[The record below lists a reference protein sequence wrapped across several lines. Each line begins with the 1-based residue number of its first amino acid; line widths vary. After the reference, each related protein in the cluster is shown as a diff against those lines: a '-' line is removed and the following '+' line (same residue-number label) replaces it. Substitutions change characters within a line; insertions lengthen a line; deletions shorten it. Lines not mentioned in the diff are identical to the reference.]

1 MIQMDYYRTCESCK
15 CYGTPTCGRC
25 FMWSM
30 YKPIMECVRGR
41 NKRKSVR
48 EGGECEKEALRTQ

>member
-1 MIQMDYYRTCESCK
+1 MDYYRTCESCK

-30 YKPIMECVRGR
+30 YKPIMECVRVR
-41 NKRKSVR
+41 NNRRKDVKDDTVQGER
-48 EGGECEKEALRTQ
+48 EEVWK